1 MAITEWRVLPGPGGR
16 VSRGATPIPRWITPP
31 SPYGTSV
38 PGNAQGIIPPY
49 GQIFPRGKT

>member
-1 MAITEWRVLPGPGGR
+1 MAVTDWKVQPGQGGR
-16 VSRGATPIPRWITPP
+16 VYRGAQPIPRWVTAP